1 MIILIRHVNVHAC
14 IKKFQRIFMN
24 KFIQRIIRF
33 SLQHRYLV
41 FFMTAVLA
49 VIGYISYKNTPVET
63 FPDVTNTQIVII
75 AQWNGRSAEE
85 VEKFVTIP
93 LEVVLNSVQKKSNL
107 RTTSAFGLSYIRIIF
122 DDGVEDAFAR
132 QQVLSRLG
140 GADLPDGVKPDVQ
153 PPYGPT
159 GEIYRYTLKSSTKNI
174 RELTTIQNWVLDR
187 AFKSVPGVADVNSF
201 GGEEKTFEVSVNP
214 ELLSKYNLS
223 ALDIY
228 SAIAKSNINVG
239 GDVIEKNGQSY
250 IVRGIG
256 VLKNID
262 DIKNIFIDKKNG
274 VALLVG
280 NIADVIESG
289 KPRMGKVSRDTDQSD
304 VIEGIVVMRKG
315 ENPSEVLEKVRAKV
329 KDLNENVLPKDVKID
344 TFYDRTNLMD
354 YAQETVLHNLF
365 EGIVLVTLIVLIFM
379 ADWRTTITVAVIIP
393 LSLLFAFM
401 LLRFNG
407 MSANL
412 LSLGAIDFGIIID
425 GAVVMVEG
433 LFVALDYRAREV
445 GMEKFNKLAKLGLF
459 KTTGT
464 EMGKSIFFS
473 KLIILTCLIPIFAF
487 QKVEGKMFSPLAYT
501 LGFALLGALLF
512 TLTLVPALSS
522 ILLRKNVREKHNPVV
537 KFFENGVSKL
547 LNIVYRSQKTSVLI
561 AFSFMVIC
569 FFSSKFLGSEFLP
582 ELNEGALW
590 VEAELPMSVSLNEAD
605 SVSQKMIAG
614 ISSFPEVK
622 QVLSQ
627 IGRTNDGTDPKGFF
641 NIQLQ
646 VDLKNK
652 KDWKRNITEDAL
664 IDEMDKKLNII
675 PGLVLNYSQ
684 PIRDN
689 VEEAVAGVNA
699 ALAVKIFGDD
709 FNTLDSLSKQVLHN
723 LKDVKGVEDL
733 GILKNLG
740 QPEFRIQL
748 DQQKMALYG
757 INTADANAAIEMA
770 IGGKAAT
777 ELYEGERKFD
787 IRVRYQKDYRNT
799 QDAIEQIMIPTDDG
813 AKIPLKEIATMQTLT
828 GPAFI
833 YRDNNMRYIAVKFS
847 VRDRDLGS
855 TIAEAQ
861 QKVNAAIK
869 LPRGYIATWNGEFEN
884 QQRANGTLAR
894 VVPICLLLV
903 FIILFITFGNVKDAL
918 LTLANVPF
926 ALIGGILAL
935 LFTGMNFSISAGIG
949 FIALFGVC
957 IQNGVILISV
967 FRKNLENKMPLEEA
981 IKTGVISRVR
991 PVVMTALMAAIGLF
1005 PAAIATGIGS
1015 ETQKPLARVVIG
1027 GLATSTLL
1035 TLLILPV
1042 MYALVHKS
1050 IHNRNKK
1057 KLLAKT
1063 EPLKV

>member
-1 MIILIRHVNVHAC
+1 MNQLI
-14 IKKFQRIFMN
+14 K
-24 KFIQRIIRF
+24 RIIHF
-33 SLQHRYLV
+33 SLRHRYFV
-41 FFMTAVLA
+41 FFMTGVLA
-49 VIGYISYKNTPVET
+49 IIGFVSYKNTPVET

-75 AQWNGRSAEE
+75 AQWPGRSAEE

-93 LEVVLNSVQKKSNL
+93 LEVALNSVQKKSNL
-107 RTTSAFGLSYIRIIF
+107 RTTSAFGLSYTRIIF
-122 DDGVEDAFAR
+122 DDDVDDAFAR

-140 GADLPDGVKPDVQ
+140 NAELPDGVKPDVQ

-159 GEIYRYTLKSSTKNI
+159 GEIFRYTLKSNTKNI

-187 AFKSVPGVADVNSF
+187 AFKSVQGVADVNSF
-201 GGEEKTFEVSVNP
+201 GGEEKIFEVSVNP
-214 ELLSKYNLS
+214 EMLTKYNLS
-223 ALDIY
+223 SLDVY
-228 SAIAKSNINVG
+228 NAISKSNINVG
-239 GDVIEKNGQSY
+239 GDVIERNGQSY
-250 IVRGIG
+250 VVRGIG
-256 VLKNID
+256 VLRNID
-262 DIKNIFIDKKNG
+262 DIKSIFIDKRNG
-274 VALLVG
+274 VPLLVG
-280 NIADVIESG
+280 NIADVVESG
-289 KPRMGKVSRDTDQSD
+289 KPRLGKVSRDTNQPD
-304 VIEGIVVMRKG
+304 VIEGIIVMRKG
-315 ENPSEVLEKVRAKV
+315 ENPAEVLDRVREKV

-365 EGIVLVTLIVLIFM
+365 EGIILVTAIVFLFM
-379 ADWRTTITVAVIIP
+379 ADWRTTLTVAIIIP

-401 LLRFNG
+401 LMRLKG

-412 LSLGAIDFGIIID
+412 LSMGAIDFGIIID

-433 LFVALDYRAREV
+433 LFVALDHKAKEV
-445 GMEKFNKLAKLGLF
+445 GMPKFNKLAKLGLF
-459 KTTGT
+459 KATGT
-464 EMGKSIFFS
+464 EMGKAIFFS
-473 KLIILTCLIPIFAF
+473 KLIILTCLVPIFAF

-522 ILLRKNVREKHNPVV
+522 ILLRKNVREKHNPIVL
-537 KFFENGVSKL
+537 FFEKGVGKL
-547 LNIVYRSQKTSVLI
+547 LNIVYRNQKKSVII
-561 AFSFMVIC
+561 AFSIMILC
-569 FFSSKFLGSEFLP
+569 FFSAKFLGTEFLP

-605 SVSQKMIAG
+605 SVSQKMIATL
-614 ISSFPEVK
+614 SAFPEVK

-641 NIQLQ
+641 NVQIQ
-646 VDLKNK
+646 VDLKPRK
-652 KDWKRNITEDAL
+652 QWTRGISEDEL
-664 IDEMDKKLNII
+664 IDQMDKKLNII
-675 PGLVLNYSQ
+675 PGLILNYSQ

-699 ALAVKIFGDD
+699 SLAVKVFGAD
-709 FNTLDSLSKQVLHN
+709 FQVLDSLSKQILHN
-723 LKDVKGVEDL
+723 LEGIRGIEDL

-770 IGGKAAT
+770 IGGKAAS

-787 IRVRYQKDYRNT
+787 IRVRYQKDYRST
-799 QDAIEQIMIPTDDG
+799 QDAIEQVMIPTDDG

-847 VRDRDLGS
+847 VRERDLGS

-861 QKVNAAIK
+861 QKINATVH
-869 LPRGYIATWNGEFEN
+869 LPHGYLATWNGEFEN
-884 QQRANGTLAR
+884 QQRANATLSK
-894 VVPICLLLV
+894 VVPLCLLVIFL
-903 FIILFITFGNVKDAL
+903 ILFMTFGNVKDAT
-918 LTLANVPF
+918 LTIINVPF

-935 LFTGMNFSISAGIG
+935 HITGMNFSISAGIG

-967 FRKNLENKMPLEEA
+967 FRKNIGSGMHLDDA
-981 IKTGVISRVR
+981 IKLGVISRVR
-991 PVVMTALMAAIGLF
+991 PVVMTALMAAIGLL

-1027 GLATSTLL
+1027 GLVTSTIL

-1042 MYALVHKS
+1042 MYALVFKFMHYRE
-1050 IHNRNKK
+1050 NRRLLKK
-1057 KLLAKT
+1057 TGLLNS
-1063 EPLKV
+1063 